1 MEDRQSKPSGPT
13 AKGPDNPAFAPP
25 ARPARVKTRHVLLLL
40 SFVIWVL
47 VPTGGVAVYLY
58 TVAKDQY
65 ASHVGFSVRKEEV
78 GTAMELLGGI
88 SALSGSSSTDTDI
101 LYEFIRSRQ
110 MVRLVNDR
118 LDLQSIYTMSGDPF
132 FSLGTDT
139 RIEALVDYW
148 KRVVNVY
155 YDNSSGL
162 IEVRALAFRPKD
174 ARAITQ
180 IVFEESSRMINE
192 LSAIAREDTTRYARE
207 ELDQAIARLK
217 TTRAAL
223 TGFQNRT
230 RIVDPTADLQGQM
243 GLLNSLQQQLA
254 AEKIQLEQLLGD
266 TTVSDPRVK
275 ALRKKIAAIEK
286 LIEQERASFSS
297 SETGADAFSQL
308 FAEFQELQVNLE
320 FAEKSYLS
328 AQAAYDLAQAEAV
341 RKSRYLATY
350 IKPTLAETAE
360 YPRRLQLVLLTLG
373 ALILSWSILAMI
385 YYSLRDRR

>member
-1 MEDRQSKPSGPT
+1 MEDRQPKPSGPT

-180 IVFEESSRMINE
+180 IVFEE
-192 LSAIAREDTTRYARE
+192 
-207 ELDQAIARLK
+207 K
-217 TTRAAL
+217 
-223 TGFQNRT
+223 
-230 RIVDPTADLQGQM
+230 ADCQ
-243 GLLNSLQQQLA
+243 
-254 AEKIQLEQLLGD
+254 
-266 TTVSDPRVK
+266 PR
-275 ALRKKIAAIEK
+275 
-286 LIEQERASFSS
+286 Q
-297 SETGADAFSQL
+297 T
-308 FAEFQELQVNLE
+308 
-320 FAEKSYLS
+320 
-328 AQAAYDLAQAEAV
+328 
-341 RKSRYLATY
+341 
-350 IKPTLAETAE
+350 
-360 YPRRLQLVLLTLG
+360 
-373 ALILSWSILAMI
+373 
-385 YYSLRDRR
+385 